1 MSVVPTALNRI
12 GEISCGTATRKMR
25 LLVRLAKGFGL
36 VTPITRINYPTYS
49 HTRGVETQAC
59 SGPALTQESFQ
70 RESGEKSS
78 V

>member
-1 MSVVPTALNRI
+1 
-12 GEISCGTATRKMR
+12 MR